1 MRCSDARQLFDAYLN
16 GELAPA
22 MATEL
27 GAHRVQCAQCRR
39 DIALLEVSGHIVR
52 SDDPATALSDAFTDR
67 LLACVESPGSQ
78 RLRRIRTAL
87 YVAGPLA
94 AAAVIV
100 LAFLGVFDGRGETK
114 VAGIAVESSEVKR
127 LAIDPRIVSEAPVFL
142 ESDADAAPATGETDR
157 LPSDVRT
164 KGLRGESIQQ
174 ALDLTVLQLLDILEE
189 AEEASG
195 LDEHLPGT
203 GKPIPPAQDSDE
215 PGPPVE
221 DL

>member
-16 GELAPA
+16 GELPPA

-39 DIALLEVSGHIVR
+39 DLALLEVSGHIVG
-52 SDDPATALSDAFTDR
+52 SDDSGVALSDAFTDR

-78 RLRRIRTAL
+78 RMRRIRNAL
-87 YVAGPLA
+87 YAAGPLA

-114 VAGIAVESSEVKR
+114 VAGIAVESSEVQR
-127 LAIDPRIVSEAPVFL
+127 LAIDPRIVSEAPVSQ
-142 ESDADAAPATGETDR
+142 ESDPDAVPANVETNAIAADSP
-157 LPSDVRT
+157 T

-195 LDEHLPGT
+195 LDQNLLET
-203 GKPIPPAQDSDE
+203 EEPIPPSRDPEKLD
-215 PGPPVE
+215 PPVE

>member
-16 GELAPA
+16 GELASA

-39 DIALLEVSGHIVR
+39 DLALLEVSGHIVG
-52 SDDPATALSDAFTDR
+52 SDDPGVALSDAFTDR

-78 RLRRIRTAL
+78 RLRRIRNAM
-87 YVAGPLA
+87 YVGGPLA

-114 VAGIAVESSEVKR
+114 VAGISVESSESHR

-142 ESDADAAPATGETDR
+142 ESGTDAAPPTGDPDR
-157 LPSDVRT
+157 FSADPQT
-164 KGLRGESIQQ
+164 KGLPGESIQQ

-203 GKPIPPAQDSDE
+203 DELIPPSRDPVESQ
-215 PGPPVE
+215 PPVE